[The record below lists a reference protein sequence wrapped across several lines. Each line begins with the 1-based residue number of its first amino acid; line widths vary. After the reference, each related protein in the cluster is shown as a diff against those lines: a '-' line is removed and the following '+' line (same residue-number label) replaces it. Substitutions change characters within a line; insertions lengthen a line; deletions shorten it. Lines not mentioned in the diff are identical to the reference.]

1 MFKGGN
7 MPVRS
12 FSDSEIT
19 KLKQLISEGI
29 QVTGEI
35 ETLKGGLSDTVKA
48 IAEEM
53 DMKPAVLNK
62 AIRIA
67 YKNDFQRTQE
77 GYNQIEEVLAAV
89 GRNQ

>member
-1 MFKGGN
+1 

-12 FSDSEIT
+12 FSSSEIT

-89 GRNQ
+89 GRDR